1 MSPKSNVDEKI
12 CNILSAEHQNL
23 LFEVFSENGIIN
35 EHSIIFSVFV
45 DSPDGTMS
53 TQRNSVIDSAKTI
66 FDEVFLQS
74 HQDGSY
80 EMFFYGLITHSYS
93 E

>member
-23 LFEVFSENGIIN
+23 LFEVFSENGLIN

-45 DSPDGTMS
+45 DSPDGTMDD
-53 TQRNSVIDSAKTI
+53 QRESVIESAKTV
-66 FDEVFLQS
+66 FDEIFLQPQ
-74 HQDGSY
+74 QDGQY
-80 EMFFYGLITHSYS
+80 EMFFYGVIMASQ